1 LAWGISYEWNNK
13 MQIRS
18 RLTYQFTYLVSAIL
32 FVSYLIIYVFTQQNY
47 KDKFY
52 SRLRQK
58 ANTAAELLVNVNQ
71 VDSKL
76 LRIIDRAN
84 RDILYRENIVA
95 YDTCFER
102 IYRSNDT
109 INFHIDVNR
118 VKEVLKRKDVRFS
131 VDDLEVL
138 GTVFVTPEGRIV
150 VFAGAVDQYSAENA
164 KDLKNILIALFLLFV
179 FIVVISGWFF
189 AGRAVNPIS
198 EVIKQVDLL
207 SPKRLEQR
215 LETSTSE
222 DEIGKMVAT
231 INRLLERIENAF
243 KLQKTFIANV
253 SHELKN
259 PLTKISSQL
268 EVSLL
273 NERKTDEY
281 KQTIASVLE
290 DTQDLAAITESLL
303 ELNKISISDYQAS
316 FQTIRVDEILWESRS
331 LTLKLNSLYKVQIDT
346 QFMPEDEELLHM
358 KGDEKLVLTAI
369 KNLLENA
376 CKFSTHK
383 TAQACIQTE
392 GKWIVIK
399 VSNEGKG
406 IPEADIP
413 YIFQPF
419 FRAENTA
426 SSKGYGIGL
435 SLVERIVLLHNG
447 QISVQSE
454 LNGTTE
460 FTLRFPML

>member
-1 LAWGISYEWNNK
+1 
-13 MQIRS
+13 
-18 RLTYQFTYLVSAIL
+18 
-32 FVSYLIIYVFTQQNY
+32 
-47 KDKFY
+47 
-52 SRLRQK
+52 
-58 ANTAAELLVNVNQ
+58 
-71 VDSKL
+71 
-76 LRIIDRAN
+76 
-84 RDILYRENIVA
+84 
-95 YDTCFER
+95 
-102 IYRSNDT
+102 
-109 INFHIDVNR
+109 
-118 VKEVLKRKDVRFS
+118 
-131 VDDLEVL
+131 
-138 GTVFVTPEGRIV
+138 
-150 VFAGAVDQYSAENA
+150 
-164 KDLKNILIALFLLFV
+164 
-179 FIVVISGWFF
+179 
-189 AGRAVNPIS
+189 
-198 EVIKQVDLL
+198 
-207 SPKRLEQR
+207 
-215 LETSTSE
+215 
-222 DEIGKMVAT
+222 
-231 INRLLERIENAF
+231 
-243 KLQKTFIANV
+243 
-253 SHELKN
+253 LKN

-419 FRAENTA
+419 SVRKIRLRPKATA
-426 SSKGYGIGL
+426 SDYRSWNASYYY
-435 SLVERIVLLHNG
+435 
-447 QISVQSE
+447 
-454 LNGTTE
+454 TTDK
-460 FTLRFPML
+460 FPYNPN

>member
-1 LAWGISYEWNNK
+1 
-13 MQIRS
+13 
-18 RLTYQFTYLVSAIL
+18 
-32 FVSYLIIYVFTQQNY
+32 VSYFVIYVFSQQNY

-76 LRIIDRAN
+76 LGIINRAN
-84 RDILYRENIVA
+84 RDILYRENIMA
-95 YDTCFER
+95 YDTCHER

-109 INFHIDVNR
+109 INFHIDVDR
-118 VKEVLKRKDVRFS
+118 VKEVFKKKEVRFELNE
-131 VDDLEVL
+131 LEVL
-138 GTVFVTPEGRIV
+138 GTVFVTPEGQIV
-150 VFAGAVDQYSAENA
+150 VFAGAEDQYSAENA

-189 AGRAVNPIS
+189 AGRAIKPIS
-198 EVIKQVDLL
+198 EVIKQVDQL
-207 SPKRLEQR
+207 SPKSLEQR
-215 LETSTSE
+215 LKTGDSE
-222 DEIGKMVAT
+222 DEIGKMVLT

-273 NERKTDEY
+273 NERKIDDY

-316 FQTIRVDEILWESRS
+316 FSILRIDEIMWESRS
-331 LTLKLNSLYKVQIDT
+331 LTQKLNAAYKVIIDT
-346 QFMPEDEELLHM
+346 QFMPDNEELLHI
-358 KGDEKLVLTAI
+358 KGDEKLILTAL
-369 KNLLENA
+369 KNLIENG
-376 CKFSTHK
+376 CKFSTNK
-383 TAQACIQTE
+383 QAHVSLQ
-392 GKWIVIK
+392 IVDESIEITIK
-399 VSNEGKG
+399 NEGKG

-426 SSKGYGIGL
+426 ASKGYGIGL
-435 SLVERIVLLHNG
+435 SLVERIISLHLG
-447 QISVQSE
+447 SISVQSE
-454 LNGTTE
+454 QNGWTE
-460 FTLRFPML
+460 FTVKFPIAS

>member
-1 LAWGISYEWNNK
+1 

-32 FVSYLIIYVFTQQNY
+32 FVSYFIIYVFSQQNY

-76 LRIIDRAN
+76 FRIINRAN
-84 RDILYRENIVA
+84 RDILYKENIMA
-95 YDTCFER
+95 YDTCNER

-109 INFHIDVNR
+109 INFHINVDR
-118 VKEVLKRKDVRFS
+118 VKEVFKKKEVRFE

-138 GTVFVTPEGRIV
+138 GTVFVTPEGQIV
-150 VFAGAVDQYSAENA
+150 VFAGAEDQYSAENA

-189 AGRAVNPIS
+189 AGRAIKPIS
-198 EVIKQVDLL
+198 EVIKQVDQL

-215 LETSTSE
+215 LNTADSE
-222 DEIGKMVAT
+222 DEIGKMVTT

-273 NERKTDEY
+273 NERKIEDY

-316 FQTIRVDEILWESRS
+316 FSILRIDEIMWESRS
-331 LTLKLNSLYKVQIDT
+331 LTQKLNAAYKVMIDT
-346 QFMPEDEELLHM
+346 QFMPDNEELLHI
-358 KGDEKLVLTAI
+358 KGDEKLILTAL
-369 KNLLENA
+369 KNLIENG
-376 CKFSTHK
+376 CKFSTNK
-383 TAQACIQTE
+383 QTYVSLQ
-392 GKWIVIK
+392 IVDESIEIIIK
-399 VSNEGKG
+399 NKGKG

-426 SSKGYGIGL
+426 ASKGYGIGL
-435 SLVERIVLLHNG
+435 SLVERIVNLHLG
-447 QISVQSE
+447 SISVQSE
-454 LNGTTE
+454 QNGWTE
-460 FTLRFPML
+460 FTVKFPIAS

>member
-1 LAWGISYEWNNK
+1 

-32 FVSYLIIYVFTQQNY
+32 FVSYLIIYLFSQQNY
-47 KDKFY
+47 KEKFY
-52 SRLRQK
+52 NRLRQK

-84 RDILYRENIVA
+84 RDILYRENIMA
-95 YDTCFER
+95 YDTCNER

-109 INFHIDVNR
+109 INFHVDVNR
-118 VKEVLKRKDVRFS
+118 VKEVFKKKEVRFEI
-131 VDDLEVL
+131 DALEIL

-150 VFAGAVDQYSAENA
+150 IFAGAEDQYSVENA
-164 KDLKNILIALFLLFV
+164 KDLKNILIALFLLLV

-189 AGRAVNPIS
+189 AGRAIKPIS
-198 EVIKQVDLL
+198 EVIKQVDQL

-215 LETSTSE
+215 LKTADSE
-222 DEIGKMVAT
+222 DEIGKMVYT
-231 INRLLERIENAF
+231 INRLLEKIENAF

-259 PLTKISSQL
+259 PLTKISAQL

-273 NERKTDEY
+273 NERKIEDY
-281 KQTIASVLE
+281 KQTISSVLE

-316 FQTIRVDEILWESRS
+316 FSIFRIDEIMWESRS
-331 LTLKLNSLYKVQIDT
+331 LTLKLNAAYKVIIDT
-346 QFMPEDEELLHM
+346 QFMPDNEELLQI
-358 KGDEKLVLTAI
+358 KGDEKLILTAL
-369 KNLLENA
+369 KNLIENG
-376 CKFSTHK
+376 CKFSPHK
-383 TAQACIQTE
+383 QTFVSLQ
-392 GKWIVIK
+392 IIK
-399 VSNEGKG
+399 KMIEIKIKNEGKG
-406 IPEADIP
+406 IPEADIS

-426 SSKGYGIGL
+426 ASKGYGIGL
-435 SLVERIVLLHNG
+435 SLVERIVNLHQG
-447 QISVQSE
+447 SISVQSQQ
-454 LNGTTE
+454 NGWTE
-460 FTLRFPML
+460 FTVKFPMAVG

>member
-1 LAWGISYEWNNK
+1 

-32 FVSYLIIYVFTQQNY
+32 FVSYFVIYVFSQQNY

-76 LRIIDRAN
+76 LGIINRAN
-84 RDILYRENIVA
+84 RDILYRENIMA
-95 YDTCFER
+95 YDTCHER

-109 INFHIDVNR
+109 INFHIDVDR
-118 VKEVLKRKDVRFS
+118 VKEVFKMKEVRFELNE
-131 VDDLEVL
+131 LEVL
-138 GTVFVTPEGRIV
+138 GTVFVTPEGQIV
-150 VFAGAVDQYSAENA
+150 VFAGAEDQYSAENA

-179 FIVVISGWFF
+179 FIVVVSGWFF
-189 AGRAVNPIS
+189 AGRAIKPIS
-198 EVIKQVDLL
+198 EVIKQVDQL
-207 SPKRLEQR
+207 SPKSLEQR
-215 LETSTSE
+215 LKTGDSE
-222 DEIGKMVAT
+222 DEIGKMVLT

-273 NERKTDEY
+273 NERKIDDY

-316 FQTIRVDEILWESRS
+316 FSILRIDEIMWESRS
-331 LTLKLNSLYKVQIDT
+331 LTQKLNSAYKVIIDT
-346 QFMPEDEELLHM
+346 QFMPDNEELLQI
-358 KGDEKLVLTAI
+358 KGDEKLVLTAL
-369 KNLLENA
+369 KNLIENG
-376 CKFSTHK
+376 CKFSTNK
-383 TAQACIQTE
+383 QAHVSLQIIEQTIE
-392 GKWIVIK
+392 IK
-399 VSNEGKG
+399 IKNEGKG

-426 SSKGYGIGL
+426 ASKGYGIGL
-435 SLVERIVLLHNG
+435 SLVERIVNLHQG
-447 QISVQSE
+447 SISVESE
-454 LNGTTE
+454 QNGWTE
-460 FTLRFPML
+460 FTVKFPVAI

>member
-1 LAWGISYEWNNK
+1 

-32 FVSYLIIYVFTQQNY
+32 FVSYFVIYVFSQQNY

-76 LRIIDRAN
+76 LGIINRAN
-84 RDILYRENIVA
+84 RDILYRENIMA
-95 YDTCFER
+95 YDTCHER

-109 INFHIDVNR
+109 INFHIDVDR
-118 VKEVLKRKDVRFS
+118 VKEVFKKKEVRFELNE
-131 VDDLEVL
+131 LEVL
-138 GTVFVTPEGRIV
+138 GTVFVTPEGQIV
-150 VFAGAVDQYSAENA
+150 VFAGAEDQYSAENA

-189 AGRAVNPIS
+189 AGRAIKPIS
-198 EVIKQVDLL
+198 EVIKQVDQL
-207 SPKRLEQR
+207 SPKSLEQR
-215 LETSTSE
+215 LKTGDSE
-222 DEIGKMVAT
+222 DEIGKMVLT

-273 NERKTDEY
+273 NERKIDDY

-316 FQTIRVDEILWESRS
+316 FSILRIDEIMWESRS
-331 LTLKLNSLYKVQIDT
+331 LTQKLNSAYKVIIDT
-346 QFMPEDEELLHM
+346 QFMPDNEELLQI
-358 KGDEKLVLTAI
+358 KGDEKLVLTAL
-369 KNLLENA
+369 KNLIENG
-376 CKFSTHK
+376 CKFSTNK
-383 TAQACIQTE
+383 QAHVSLQIIEQTIE
-392 GKWIVIK
+392 IK
-399 VSNEGKG
+399 IKNEGKG

-426 SSKGYGIGL
+426 ASKGYGIGL
-435 SLVERIVLLHNG
+435 SLVERIVNLHQG
-447 QISVQSE
+447 SISVQSE
-454 LNGTTE
+454 QNGWTE
-460 FTLRFPML
+460 FTVKFPIAI

>member
-1 LAWGISYEWNNK
+1 

-32 FVSYLIIYVFTQQNY
+32 FVSYFVIYVFSQQNY

-76 LRIIDRAN
+76 LGIINRAN
-84 RDILYRENIVA
+84 RDILYRENIMA
-95 YDTCFER
+95 YDTCHER

-109 INFHIDVNR
+109 INFHIDVDR
-118 VKEVLKRKDVRFS
+118 VKEVFKKKEVRFELNE
-131 VDDLEVL
+131 LEVL
-138 GTVFVTPEGRIV
+138 GTVFVTPEGQIV
-150 VFAGAVDQYSAENA
+150 VFAGAEDQYSAENA

-189 AGRAVNPIS
+189 AGRAIKPIS
-198 EVIKQVDLL
+198 EVIKQVDQL

-215 LETSTSE
+215 LKTGDSE
-222 DEIGKMVAT
+222 DEIGKMVLT

-273 NERKTDEY
+273 NERKIDDY

-316 FQTIRVDEILWESRS
+316 FSILRIDEIMWESRS
-331 LTLKLNSLYKVQIDT
+331 LTQKLNSAYKVIIDT
-346 QFMPEDEELLHM
+346 QFMPDNEELLQI
-358 KGDEKLVLTAI
+358 KGDEKLILTAL
-369 KNLLENA
+369 KNLIENG
-376 CKFSTHK
+376 CKFSTNK
-383 TAQACIQTE
+383 QAHVSLQIIEQMIE
-392 GKWIVIK
+392 VKIK
-399 VSNEGKG
+399 NEGKG

-426 SSKGYGIGL
+426 ASKGYGIGL
-435 SLVERIVLLHNG
+435 SLVERIVNLHQG
-447 QISVQSE
+447 SISVQSE
-454 LNGTTE
+454 QNGWTE
-460 FTLRFPML
+460 FTVKFPVAI

>member
-1 LAWGISYEWNNK
+1 

-32 FVSYLIIYVFTQQNY
+32 FVSYFVIYVFSQQNY

-76 LRIIDRAN
+76 LGIINRAN
-84 RDILYRENIVA
+84 RDILYRENIMA
-95 YDTCFER
+95 YDTCHER

-109 INFHIDVNR
+109 INFHIDVDR
-118 VKEVLKRKDVRFS
+118 VKEVFKKKEVRFELNE
-131 VDDLEVL
+131 LEVL
-138 GTVFVTPEGRIV
+138 GTVFVTPEGQIV
-150 VFAGAVDQYSAENA
+150 VFAGAEDQYSAENA

-189 AGRAVNPIS
+189 AGRAIKPIS
-198 EVIKQVDLL
+198 EVIKQVDQL
-207 SPKRLEQR
+207 SPKSLEQR
-215 LETSTSE
+215 LKTGDSE
-222 DEIGKMVAT
+222 DEIGKMVLT

-273 NERKTDEY
+273 NERKIDDY

-316 FQTIRVDEILWESRS
+316 FSILRIDEIMWESRS
-331 LTLKLNSLYKVQIDT
+331 LTQKLNSAYKVIIDT
-346 QFMPEDEELLHM
+346 QFMPDNEDLLQI
-358 KGDEKLVLTAI
+358 KGDEKLVLTAL
-369 KNLLENA
+369 KNLIENG
-376 CKFSTHK
+376 CKFSTNK
-383 TAQACIQTE
+383 QAHVSLQIIEQTIE
-392 GKWIVIK
+392 IK
-399 VSNEGKG
+399 IKNEGKG

-426 SSKGYGIGL
+426 ASKGYGIGL
-435 SLVERIVLLHNG
+435 SLVERIVNLHQG
-447 QISVQSE
+447 SISVESE
-454 LNGTTE
+454 QNGWTE
-460 FTLRFPML
+460 FTVKFPVAI

>member
-1 LAWGISYEWNNK
+1 MAWGISYEWNNK

-447 QISVQSE
+447 QISVKSE

>member
-1 LAWGISYEWNNK
+1 

-32 FVSYLIIYVFTQQNY
+32 FVSYLIIYLFTQENY

-58 ANTAAELLVNVNQ
+58 ANTAAELLVNVKQ

-84 RDILYRENIVA
+84 RDILYRENIMA
-95 YDTCFER
+95 YDTCYER
-102 IYRSNDT
+102 IYRSNDS
-109 INFHIDVNR
+109 INFHVDVNK
-118 VKEVLKRKDVRFS
+118 VKEVLKRKEVRFG
-131 VDDLEVL
+131 VEDLEVL

-207 SPKRLEQR
+207 SPKRLDQR
-215 LETSTSE
+215 LETADAE

-231 INRLLERIENAF
+231 INRLLERIESAF
-243 KLQKTFIANV
+243 RFQKTFIANV

-273 NERKTDEY
+273 NERNTADY

-303 ELNKISISDYQAS
+303 ELNKISVSDYQAG
-316 FQTIRVDEILWESRS
+316 FQIIRMDEVIWEARS
-331 LTLKLNSLYKVQIDT
+331 LAQKLNANYKVLFDT
-346 QFMPEDEELLHM
+346 QFMPDDEELLM
-358 KGDEKLVLTAI
+358 LKGDEKLMLTAI
-369 KNLLENA
+369 KNLMENA
-376 CKFSTHK
+376 CKFSPNK
-383 TAQACIQTE
+383 QAQVHLAINNQHIYIE
-392 GKWIVIK
+392 VK
-399 VSNEGKG
+399 NEGKG
-406 IPEADIP
+406 IPEADLP
-413 YIFQPF
+413 FIFQPF
-419 FRAENTA
+419 FRGENTA
-426 SSKGYGIGL
+426 NAKGYGIGL
-435 SLVERIVLLHNG
+435 SLVERIIHLHNG
-447 QISVQSE
+447 QISVSSE
-454 LNGTTE
+454 LNGWTT
-460 FTLRFPML
+460 FKVNLPINK

>member
-1 LAWGISYEWNNK
+1 
-13 MQIRS
+13 
-18 RLTYQFTYLVSAIL
+18 
-32 FVSYLIIYVFTQQNY
+32 VSYFVIYVFSQQNY

-76 LRIIDRAN
+76 LGIINRAN
-84 RDILYRENIVA
+84 RDILYRENIMA
-95 YDTCFER
+95 YDTCHER

-109 INFHIDVNR
+109 INFHIDVDR
-118 VKEVLKRKDVRFS
+118 VKEVFKKKEVRFELNE
-131 VDDLEVL
+131 LEVL
-138 GTVFVTPEGRIV
+138 GTVFVTPEGQIV
-150 VFAGAVDQYSAENA
+150 VFAGAEDQYSAENA

-189 AGRAVNPIS
+189 AGRAIKPIS
-198 EVIKQVDLL
+198 EVIKQVDQL
-207 SPKRLEQR
+207 SPKSLEQR
-215 LETSTSE
+215 LKTGDSE
-222 DEIGKMVAT
+222 DEIGKMVLT

-273 NERKTDEY
+273 NERKIDDY

-316 FQTIRVDEILWESRS
+316 FSILRIDEIMWESRS
-331 LTLKLNSLYKVQIDT
+331 LTQKLNSAYKVIIDT
-346 QFMPEDEELLHM
+346 QFMPDNEELLQI
-358 KGDEKLVLTAI
+358 KGDEKLVLTAL
-369 KNLLENA
+369 KNLIENG
-376 CKFSTHK
+376 CKFSTNK
-383 TAQACIQTE
+383 QAYVSLQIIEQMIE
-392 GKWIVIK
+392 VKIK
-399 VSNEGKG
+399 NEGKG

-426 SSKGYGIGL
+426 ASKGYGIGL
-435 SLVERIVLLHNG
+435 SLVERIVNLHQG
-447 QISVQSE
+447 SISVQSE
-454 LNGTTE
+454 QNGWTE
-460 FTLRFPML
+460 FTVKFPVAI

>member
-1 LAWGISYEWNNK
+1 

-32 FVSYLIIYVFTQQNY
+32 FVSYLIVFLFTQANY

-52 SRLRQK
+52 GRLRKK

-84 RDILYRENIVA
+84 RDILYRENIMA
-95 YDTCFER
+95 YDTCYER
-102 IYRSNDT
+102 IYRSNDS
-109 INFHIDVNR
+109 INFHVDVSR
-118 VKEVLKRKDVRFS
+118 VKEVLKKKEVRFEK
-131 VDDLEVL
+131 DDLEIL

-198 EVIKQVDLL
+198 EVIRQVDKL
-207 SPKRLEQR
+207 SPKRLDER
-215 LETSTSE
+215 LEAADSE
-222 DEIGKMVAT
+222 DEIGKMVET
-231 INRLLERIENAF
+231 INRLLERIESAF
-243 KLQKTFIANV
+243 RFQKTFIANV

-273 NERKTDEY
+273 NERNTAEY
-281 KQTIASVLE
+281 KQTILSVLE

-303 ELNKISISDYQAS
+303 ELNKISVTDYQAGFS
-316 FQTIRVDEILWESRS
+316 VIRMDEIIWETRS
-331 LTLKLNSLYKVQIDT
+331 MVQRLNASYKVNFDT
-346 QFMPEDEELLHM
+346 QFMPDDEELLM
-358 KGDEKLVLTAI
+358 IKGDENLMLTAI
-369 KNLLENA
+369 KNLIENA
-376 CKFSTHK
+376 CKFSPSK
-383 TAQACIQTE
+383 QAYIQLN
-392 GKWIVIK
+392 IVKDHVEIQVK
-399 VSNEGKG
+399 NEGKG
-406 IPEADIP
+406 IPEQDLP

-419 FRAENTA
+419 FRGENTA
-426 SSKGYGIGL
+426 NAKGYGIGL
-435 SLVERIVLLHNG
+435 SLVERIIHLHNG
-447 QISVQSE
+447 QISVQSSADAW
-454 LNGTTE
+454 TT
-460 FTLRFPML
+460 FTVVVPISR

>member
-1 LAWGISYEWNNK
+1 

-32 FVSYLIIYVFTQQNY
+32 FVSYFIIYVFSQQNY

-76 LRIIDRAN
+76 FRIINRAN
-84 RDILYRENIVA
+84 RDILYKENIMA
-95 YDTCFER
+95 YDTCNER

-109 INFHIDVNR
+109 INFHINVDR
-118 VKEVLKRKDVRFS
+118 VKEVFKKKEVRFE

-138 GTVFVTPEGRIV
+138 GTVFVTPEGQIV
-150 VFAGAVDQYSAENA
+150 VFAGAEDQYSAENA

-189 AGRAVNPIS
+189 AGRAIKPIS
-198 EVIKQVDLL
+198 EVIKQVDQL

-215 LETSTSE
+215 LNTADSE
-222 DEIGKMVAT
+222 DEIGKMVTT

-273 NERKTDEY
+273 NERKIEDY

-316 FQTIRVDEILWESRS
+316 FSILRIDEIMWESRS
-331 LTLKLNSLYKVQIDT
+331 LTQKLNAAYKVMIDT
-346 QFMPEDEELLHM
+346 QFMPDNEELLQI
-358 KGDEKLVLTAI
+358 KGDEKLILTAL
-369 KNLLENA
+369 KNLIENG
-376 CKFSTHK
+376 CKFSTNK
-383 TAQACIQTE
+383 QTYVSLQ
-392 GKWIVIK
+392 IVDESIEIK
-399 VSNEGKG
+399 IKNEGKG

-426 SSKGYGIGL
+426 ASKGYGIGL
-435 SLVERIVLLHNG
+435 SLVERIVNLHLG
-447 QISVQSE
+447 SISVESE
-454 LNGTTE
+454 QNGWTE
-460 FTLRFPML
+460 FTVKFPIAS

>member
-1 LAWGISYEWNNK
+1 
-13 MQIRS
+13 
-18 RLTYQFTYLVSAIL
+18 
-32 FVSYLIIYVFTQQNY
+32 VSYFIIYVFTQQNY

-76 LRIIDRAN
+76 FRIINRAN
-84 RDILYRENIVA
+84 RDILYKENIMA
-95 YDTCFER
+95 YDTCNER

-109 INFHIDVNR
+109 INFHIDVDR
-118 VKEVLKRKDVRFS
+118 VKEVFKKKEVRFE
-131 VDDLEVL
+131 VDELEVL
-138 GTVFVTPEGRIV
+138 GTVFVTPEGQIV
-150 VFAGAVDQYSAENA
+150 VFAGAEDQYSAENA

-189 AGRAVNPIS
+189 AGRAIKPIS
-198 EVIKQVDLL
+198 EVIKQVDQL

-215 LETSTSE
+215 LNTADSE
-222 DEIGKMVAT
+222 DEIGKMVTT

-273 NERKTDEY
+273 NERKIEDY

-316 FQTIRVDEILWESRS
+316 FSILRIDEIMWESRS
-331 LTLKLNSLYKVQIDT
+331 LTQKLNAAYKVIIDT
-346 QFMPEDEELLHM
+346 QFMPDNEELLHI
-358 KGDEKLVLTAI
+358 KGDEKLILTAL
-369 KNLLENA
+369 KNLIENG
-376 CKFSTHK
+376 CKFSTNK
-383 TAQACIQTE
+383 QAYVSLQ
-392 GKWIVIK
+392 IVEKSIEIK
-399 VSNEGKG
+399 IKNEGKG

-426 SSKGYGIGL
+426 ASKGYGIGL
-435 SLVERIVLLHNG
+435 SLVERIVSLHLG
-447 QISVQSE
+447 SISVQSE
-454 LNGTTE
+454 QNGWTE
-460 FTLRFPML
+460 FTVKFPIAS

>member
-1 LAWGISYEWNNK
+1 

-47 KDKFY
+47 EDKFY

-131 VDDLEVL
+131 IDDLEVL

-383 TAQACIQTE
+383 TALACIQTE

-447 QISVQSE
+447 QISVKSE

-460 FTLRFPML
+460 FTLRFPMV

>member
-1 LAWGISYEWNNK
+1 
-13 MQIRS
+13 
-18 RLTYQFTYLVSAIL
+18 
-32 FVSYLIIYVFTQQNY
+32 VSYFVIYVFSQQNY

-76 LRIIDRAN
+76 LGIINRAN
-84 RDILYRENIVA
+84 RDILYRENIMA
-95 YDTCFER
+95 YDTCHER

-109 INFHIDVNR
+109 INFHIDVDR
-118 VKEVLKRKDVRFS
+118 VKEVFKMKEVRFELNE
-131 VDDLEVL
+131 LEVL
-138 GTVFVTPEGRIV
+138 GTVFVTPEGQIV
-150 VFAGAVDQYSAENA
+150 VFAGAEDQYSAENA

-189 AGRAVNPIS
+189 AGRAIKPIS
-198 EVIKQVDLL
+198 EVIKQVDQL
-207 SPKRLEQR
+207 SPKSLEQR
-215 LETSTSE
+215 LKTGDSE
-222 DEIGKMVAT
+222 DEIGKMVLT

-273 NERKTDEY
+273 NERKIDDY

-316 FQTIRVDEILWESRS
+316 FSILRIDEIMWESRS
-331 LTLKLNSLYKVQIDT
+331 LTQKLNSAYKVIIDT
-346 QFMPEDEELLHM
+346 QFMPDNEELLQI
-358 KGDEKLVLTAI
+358 KGDEKLVLTAL
-369 KNLLENA
+369 KNLIENG
-376 CKFSTHK
+376 CKFSTNK
-383 TAQACIQTE
+383 QAHVSLQIIEQTIE
-392 GKWIVIK
+392 IK
-399 VSNEGKG
+399 IKNEGKG

-426 SSKGYGIGL
+426 ASKGYGIGL
-435 SLVERIVLLHNG
+435 SLVERIVNLHQG
-447 QISVQSE
+447 SISVESE
-454 LNGTTE
+454 QNGWTE
-460 FTLRFPML
+460 FTVKFPVAI

>member
-1 LAWGISYEWNNK
+1 
-13 MQIRS
+13 
-18 RLTYQFTYLVSAIL
+18 
-32 FVSYLIIYVFTQQNY
+32 VSYFIIYVFTQQNY

-52 SRLRQK
+52 SRLQQK

-76 LRIIDRAN
+76 FRIINRAN
-84 RDILYRENIVA
+84 RDILYKENIMA
-95 YDTCFER
+95 YDTCNER

-109 INFHIDVNR
+109 INFHIDVDR
-118 VKEVLKRKDVRFS
+118 VKEVFKKKEVRFE
-131 VDDLEVL
+131 VDELEVL
-138 GTVFVTPEGRIV
+138 GTVFVTPEGQIV
-150 VFAGAVDQYSAENA
+150 VFAGAEDQYSAENA

-189 AGRAVNPIS
+189 AGRAIKPIS
-198 EVIKQVDLL
+198 EVIKQVDQL

-215 LETSTSE
+215 LNTADSE
-222 DEIGKMVAT
+222 DEIGKMVTT

-273 NERKTDEY
+273 NERKIEDY

-316 FQTIRVDEILWESRS
+316 FSILRIDEIMWESRS
-331 LTLKLNSLYKVQIDT
+331 LTQKLNAAYKVIIDT
-346 QFMPEDEELLHM
+346 QFMPDNEELLHI
-358 KGDEKLVLTAI
+358 KGDEKLILTAL
-369 KNLLENA
+369 KNLIENG
-376 CKFSTHK
+376 CKFSTNK
-383 TAQACIQTE
+383 QAYVSLQ
-392 GKWIVIK
+392 IVDKSIEIK
-399 VSNEGKG
+399 IKNEGKG

-426 SSKGYGIGL
+426 ASKGYGIGL
-435 SLVERIVLLHNG
+435 SLVERIVSLHLG
-447 QISVQSE
+447 SISVQSE
-454 LNGTTE
+454 QNGWTE
-460 FTLRFPML
+460 FTVKFPIAS

>member
-1 LAWGISYEWNNK
+1 

-32 FVSYLIIYVFTQQNY
+32 FVSYLIIYLFTQENY

-58 ANTAAELLVNVNQ
+58 ANTAAELLVNVKQ

-84 RDILYRENIVA
+84 RDILYRENIMA
-95 YDTCFER
+95 YDTCYER
-102 IYRSNDT
+102 IYRSNDS
-109 INFHIDVNR
+109 INFHIDVNK
-118 VKEVLKRKDVRFS
+118 VKEVLKRKELRFG
-131 VDDLEVL
+131 VEDLEVL

-207 SPKRLEQR
+207 SPKRLDQR
-215 LETSTSE
+215 LETADSE

-231 INRLLERIENAF
+231 INRLLERIESAF
-243 KLQKTFIANV
+243 RFQKTFIANV

-273 NERKTDEY
+273 NERNTADY

-303 ELNKISISDYQAS
+303 ELNKISVSDYQAG
-316 FQTIRVDEILWESRS
+316 FQIIRMDEVIWEARS
-331 LTLKLNSLYKVQIDT
+331 LAQKLNATYKVLFDT
-346 QFMPEDEELLHM
+346 QFMPDDEELLM
-358 KGDEKLVLTAI
+358 LKGDEKLMLTAI
-369 KNLLENA
+369 KNLMENA
-376 CKFSTHK
+376 CKFSPNK
-383 TAQACIQTE
+383 QALVHLAINNQHICIE
-392 GKWIVIK
+392 VK
-399 VSNEGKG
+399 NEGKG
-406 IPEADIP
+406 IPEADLP
-413 YIFQPF
+413 FIFQPF
-419 FRAENTA
+419 FRGENTA
-426 SSKGYGIGL
+426 NAKGYGIGL
-435 SLVERIVLLHNG
+435 SLVERIIHLHNG
-447 QISVQSE
+447 QISVNSE
-454 LNGTTE
+454 LNGWTT
-460 FTLRFPML
+460 FKVNLPINK

>member
-1 LAWGISYEWNNK
+1 

-32 FVSYLIIYVFTQQNY
+32 FVSYLIIYLFTQENY

-58 ANTAAELLVNVNQ
+58 ANTAAELLVNVST

-84 RDILYRENIVA
+84 RDILYRENIMA
-95 YDTCFER
+95 YDTCYER
-102 IYRSNDT
+102 IYRSNDS
-109 INFHIDVNR
+109 INFHVDVNR
-118 VKEVLKRKDVRFS
+118 VKEVLKRKEVRFE

-138 GTVFVTPEGRIV
+138 GTVFITPEGRLV

-198 EVIKQVDLL
+198 AVIKQVDLL
-207 SPKRLEQR
+207 SPKRLDQR
-215 LETSTSE
+215 LESDNSE

-231 INRLLERIENAF
+231 INHLLERIESAF
-243 KLQKTFIANV
+243 RFQKTFIANV

-273 NERKTDEY
+273 NERHSDEY

-303 ELNKISISDYQAS
+303 ELNKISVSDYQAG
-316 FQTIRVDEILWESRS
+316 FQTIRIDEVIWEARS
-331 LTLKLNSLYKVQIDT
+331 LAQKLNSNYKVLFDT
-346 QFMPEDEELLHM
+346 KYLPDDEEQLML
-358 KGDEKLVLTAI
+358 KGDEKLMLTAI
-369 KNLLENA
+369 KNLMENG
-376 CKFSTHK
+376 CKFSPNKQVH
-383 TAQACIQTE
+383 AQLA
-392 GKWIVIK
+392 IVNNQIEIEVK
-399 VSNEGKG
+399 NEGKG
-406 IPEADIP
+406 IPETDLP
-413 YIFQPF
+413 FIFQPF
-419 FRAENTA
+419 FRGENTA
-426 SSKGYGIGL
+426 NAKGYGIGL
-435 SLVERIVLLHNG
+435 SLVERIIHLHNG
-447 QISVQSE
+447 QISVSSE
-454 LNGTTE
+454 LNGWTV
-460 FTLRFPML
+460 FKVILPIQ

>member
-1 LAWGISYEWNNK
+1 

-84 RDILYRENIVA
+84 RDILYRENIMA
-95 YDTCFER
+95 YDTCYER

-118 VKEVLKRKDVRFS
+118 VKEVLKRKEVRFG
-131 VDDLEVL
+131 VEDLEIL

-150 VFAGAVDQYSAENA
+150 VFAGAVDQYSADNE

-273 NERKTDEY
+273 KERKTEEY

-331 LTLKLNSLYKVQIDT
+331 LTLKLNSAYKVHIDT
-346 QFMPEDEELLHM
+346 QFMPDDEELLHM

-376 CKFSTHK
+376 CKFSSNK
-383 TAQACIQTE
+383 TAHACIQTE
-392 GKWIVIK
+392 GNWIIIK
-399 VSNEGKG
+399 VKNEGKG

-454 LNGTTE
+454 INGLTE
-460 FTLRFPML
+460 FTLRFPMV

>member
-1 LAWGISYEWNNK
+1 

-47 KDKFY
+47 EDKFY

-118 VKEVLKRKDVRFS
+118 VKDVLKRKDVRFG

-273 NERKTDEY
+273 KERETGDYKKT
-281 KQTIASVLE
+281 ISSVLE

-303 ELNKISISDYQAS
+303 ELNKLSLSDSQAG
-316 FQTIRVDEILWESRS
+316 FNEWRIDEILWEARS
-331 LTLKLNSLYKVQIDT
+331 LTQKLNSAYKVSIDT
-346 QFMPEDEELLHM
+346 SHMPEDEEMLLI
-358 KGDEKLVLTAI
+358 KADDKLILTAL
-369 KNLLENA
+369 KNLMENA
-376 CKFSTHK
+376 CKFSPSK
-383 TAQACIQTE
+383 SAQVSFKNAGNSIQ
-392 GKWIVIK
+392 IFVR
-399 VSNEGKG
+399 NEGKG
-406 IPEADIP
+406 IPANDLP

-419 FRAENTA
+419 FRGENTA

-435 SLVERIVLLHNG
+435 SLVERIVQLHNG
-447 QISVQSE
+447 QISVVSVPDSY
-454 LNGTTE
+454 TE
-460 FTLRFPML
+460 FTVSFVVASR

>member
-1 LAWGISYEWNNK
+1 
-13 MQIRS
+13 
-18 RLTYQFTYLVSAIL
+18 
-32 FVSYLIIYVFTQQNY
+32 VSYFIIYVFTQQNY

-76 LRIIDRAN
+76 FRIINRAN
-84 RDILYRENIVA
+84 RDILYKENIMA
-95 YDTCFER
+95 YDTCNER

-118 VKEVLKRKDVRFS
+118 VKEVFKKKEVRFE
-131 VDDLEVL
+131 VDELEVL
-138 GTVFVTPEGRIV
+138 GSVFVTPEGQIV
-150 VFAGAVDQYSAENA
+150 VFAGAEDQYSAENA

-189 AGRAVNPIS
+189 AGRAIKPIS
-198 EVIKQVDLL
+198 EVIKQVDQL

-215 LETSTSE
+215 LNTADSE
-222 DEIGKMVAT
+222 DEIGKMVTT

-273 NERKTDEY
+273 NERKIEDY

-316 FQTIRVDEILWESRS
+316 FSILRIDEIMWESRS
-331 LTLKLNSLYKVQIDT
+331 LTQKLNAAYKVIIDT
-346 QFMPEDEELLHM
+346 QFMPDNEELLHI
-358 KGDEKLVLTAI
+358 KGDEKLVLTAL
-369 KNLLENA
+369 KNLIENG
-376 CKFSTHK
+376 CKFSTNK
-383 TAQACIQTE
+383 QAHVSLQ
-392 GKWIVIK
+392 IVDQSIEIK
-399 VSNEGKG
+399 IKNEGKG

-426 SSKGYGIGL
+426 ASKGYGIGL
-435 SLVERIVLLHNG
+435 SLVERIVSLHLG
-447 QISVQSE
+447 SISVQSE
-454 LNGTTE
+454 QNGWTE
-460 FTLRFPML
+460 FTVKFPVAIYNL

>member
-1 LAWGISYEWNNK
+1 

-32 FVSYLIIYVFTQQNY
+32 FVSYFIIYVFSQQNY

-76 LRIIDRAN
+76 LRIINRAN
-84 RDILYRENIVA
+84 RDILYKENIMA
-95 YDTCFER
+95 YDTCHER

-109 INFHIDVNR
+109 INFHVDVDR
-118 VKEVLKRKDVRFS
+118 VKEVFKKKEVRFE

-138 GTVFVTPEGRIV
+138 GTVFVTPEGQIV
-150 VFAGAVDQYSAENA
+150 VFAGAEDQYSAENA

-189 AGRAVNPIS
+189 AGRAVKPIS
-198 EVIKQVDLL
+198 EVIKQVDQL

-215 LETSTSE
+215 LNTDDSE
-222 DEIGKMVAT
+222 DEIGKMVTT

-273 NERKTDEY
+273 NERKIEDY
-281 KQTIASVLE
+281 KHTIASVLE

-303 ELNKISISDYQAS
+303 ELNKISLSDYQAS
-316 FQTIRVDEILWESRS
+316 FSILRIDEIMWESRS
-331 LTLKLNSLYKVQIDT
+331 LTQKLNTAYKVTIDT
-346 QFMPEDEELLHM
+346 QFMPDDEELLQI
-358 KGDEKLVLTAI
+358 KGDEKLILTAL
-369 KNLLENA
+369 KNLIENG
-376 CKFSTHK
+376 CKFSTNK
-383 TAQACIQTE
+383 QAFVSLQIIDQCIE
-392 GKWIVIK
+392 IK
-399 VSNEGKG
+399 IKNEGKG

-426 SSKGYGIGL
+426 ASKGYGIGL
-435 SLVERIVLLHNG
+435 SLVERIVSLHLGSINVASEQNG
-447 QISVQSE
+447 W
-454 LNGTTE
+454 TE
-460 FTLRFPML
+460 FTVKFPISS

>member
-1 LAWGISYEWNNK
+1 

-32 FVSYLIIYVFTQQNY
+32 FVSYLIIYLFTQENY

-58 ANTAAELLVNVNQ
+58 ANTAAELLVNVST

-84 RDILYRENIVA
+84 RDILYRENIMA
-95 YDTCFER
+95 YDTCYER
-102 IYRSNDT
+102 IYRSNDS
-109 INFHIDVNR
+109 INFHVDVKQ
-118 VKEVLKRKDVRFS
+118 VKEVLKRKEVRFE

-138 GTVFVTPEGRIV
+138 GTVFITPEGRLV

-198 EVIKQVDLL
+198 AVIQQVDLL
-207 SPKRLEQR
+207 SPKRLDQR
-215 LETSTSE
+215 LESEDSE
-222 DEIGKMVAT
+222 DEIGQMVST
-231 INRLLERIENAF
+231 INHLLERIESAF
-243 KLQKTFIANV
+243 RFQKTFIANV

-273 NERKTDEY
+273 NERNSADY

-303 ELNKISISDYQAS
+303 ELNKISVSDYQAG
-316 FQTIRVDEILWESRS
+316 FQTIRIDEVIWEARS
-331 LTLKLNSLYKVQIDT
+331 LAQKLNTTYRVIFDT
-346 QFMPEDEELLHM
+346 NFMPDDEELLM
-358 KGDEKLVLTAI
+358 LKGDEKLMLTAI
-369 KNLLENA
+369 KNLMENA
-376 CKFSTHK
+376 CKFSPNK
-383 TAQACIQTE
+383 QAHVRLAIADHQIE
-392 GKWIVIK
+392 IEIK
-399 VSNEGKG
+399 NEGKG
-406 IPEADIP
+406 IPASDLP
-413 YIFQPF
+413 FIFQPF
-419 FRAENTA
+419 FRGENTA
-426 SSKGYGIGL
+426 NAKGYGIGL
-435 SLVERIVLLHNG
+435 SLVERIVHLHNG
-447 QISVQSE
+447 QISVKSE
-454 LNGTTE
+454 LNGWTA
-460 FTLRFPML
+460 FKVLLPIGH

>member
-1 LAWGISYEWNNK
+1 
-13 MQIRS
+13 
-18 RLTYQFTYLVSAIL
+18 
-32 FVSYLIIYVFTQQNY
+32 VSYFVIYVFSQQNY

-76 LRIIDRAN
+76 LGIINRAN
-84 RDILYRENIVA
+84 RDILYRENIMA
-95 YDTCFER
+95 YDTCHER

-109 INFHIDVNR
+109 INFHIDVDR
-118 VKEVLKRKDVRFS
+118 VKEVFKKKEVRFELNE
-131 VDDLEVL
+131 LEVL
-138 GTVFVTPEGRIV
+138 GTVFVTPEGQIV
-150 VFAGAVDQYSAENA
+150 VFAGAEDQYSAENA

-189 AGRAVNPIS
+189 AGRAIKPIS
-198 EVIKQVDLL
+198 EVIKQVDQL
-207 SPKRLEQR
+207 SPKSLEQR
-215 LETSTSE
+215 LKTGDSE
-222 DEIGKMVAT
+222 DEIGKMVLT

-273 NERKTDEY
+273 NERKIDDY

-316 FQTIRVDEILWESRS
+316 FSILRIDEIMWESRS
-331 LTLKLNSLYKVQIDT
+331 LTQKLNSAYKVIIDT
-346 QFMPEDEELLHM
+346 QFMPDNEELLQI
-358 KGDEKLVLTAI
+358 KGDEKLILTAL
-369 KNLLENA
+369 KNLIENG
-376 CKFSTHK
+376 CKFSTNK
-383 TAQACIQTE
+383 QAHVSLQIIEQMIE
-392 GKWIVIK
+392 VKIK
-399 VSNEGKG
+399 NEGKG

-426 SSKGYGIGL
+426 ASKGYGIGL
-435 SLVERIVLLHNG
+435 SLVERIVNLHQG
-447 QISVQSE
+447 SISVQSE
-454 LNGTTE
+454 QNGWTE
-460 FTLRFPML
+460 FTVKFPVAI

>member
-1 LAWGISYEWNNK
+1 
-13 MQIRS
+13 M
-18 RLTYQFTYLVSAIL
+18 
-32 FVSYLIIYVFTQQNY
+32 
-47 KDKFY
+47 
-52 SRLRQK
+52 
-58 ANTAAELLVNVNQ
+58 
-71 VDSKL
+71 
-76 LRIIDRAN
+76 
-84 RDILYRENIVA
+84 A
-95 YDTCFER
+95 YDTCYER

-118 VKEVLKRKDVRFS
+118 VKEVLKSKEVRFG

-215 LETSTSE
+215 LENNTSE

-281 KQTIASVLE
+281 KKTIASVLE

-331 LTLKLNSLYKVQIDT
+331 LTLKLNSAYKVQIDT
-346 QFMPEDEELLHM
+346 QFMPDDEELLHI

-376 CKFSTHK
+376 CKFSSNK
-383 TAQACIQTE
+383 LAKASIQTE
-392 GKWIVIK
+392 DKFIVIK
-399 VSNEGKG
+399 IKNEGKG

-447 QISVQSE
+447 QIFVQSE
-454 LNGTTE
+454 LNGITE
-460 FTLRFPML
+460 FTIRFPMV

>member
-1 LAWGISYEWNNK
+1 

-32 FVSYLIIYVFTQQNY
+32 FVSYFVIYVFSQQNY

-76 LRIIDRAN
+76 LGIINRAN
-84 RDILYRENIVA
+84 RDILYRENIMA
-95 YDTCFER
+95 YDTCHER

-109 INFHIDVNR
+109 INFHIDVDR
-118 VKEVLKRKDVRFS
+118 VKEVFKKKEVRFELNE
-131 VDDLEVL
+131 LEVL
-138 GTVFVTPEGRIV
+138 GTVFVTPEGQIV
-150 VFAGAVDQYSAENA
+150 VFAGAEDQYSAENA

-189 AGRAVNPIS
+189 AGRAIKPIS
-198 EVIKQVDLL
+198 EVIKQVDQL
-207 SPKRLEQR
+207 SPKSLEQR
-215 LETSTSE
+215 LKTGDSE
-222 DEIGKMVAT
+222 DEIGKMVLT

-273 NERKTDEY
+273 NERKIDDY

-316 FQTIRVDEILWESRS
+316 FSILRIDEIMWESRS
-331 LTLKLNSLYKVQIDT
+331 LTQKLNAAYKVIIDT
-346 QFMPEDEELLHM
+346 QFMPDNEELLQI
-358 KGDEKLVLTAI
+358 KGDEKLVLTAL
-369 KNLLENA
+369 KNLIENG
-376 CKFSTHK
+376 CKFSTNK
-383 TAQACIQTE
+383 QAHVSLQIIEQTIE
-392 GKWIVIK
+392 IK
-399 VSNEGKG
+399 IKNEGKG

-426 SSKGYGIGL
+426 ASKGYGIGL
-435 SLVERIVLLHNG
+435 SLVERIVNLHQG
-447 QISVQSE
+447 SISVESE
-454 LNGTTE
+454 QNGWTE
-460 FTLRFPML
+460 FTVKFPVAI

>member
-1 LAWGISYEWNNK
+1 

-32 FVSYLIIYVFTQQNY
+32 FVSYFVIYVFSQQNY

-76 LRIIDRAN
+76 LGIINRAN
-84 RDILYRENIVA
+84 RDILYRENIMA
-95 YDTCFER
+95 YDTCHER

-109 INFHIDVNR
+109 INFHIDVDR
-118 VKEVLKRKDVRFS
+118 VKEVFKKKEVRFELNE
-131 VDDLEVL
+131 LEVL
-138 GTVFVTPEGRIV
+138 GTVFVTPEGQIV
-150 VFAGAVDQYSAENA
+150 VFAGAEDQYSAENA

-189 AGRAVNPIS
+189 AGRAIKPIS
-198 EVIKQVDLL
+198 EVIKQVDQL
-207 SPKRLEQR
+207 SPKSLEQR
-215 LETSTSE
+215 LKTGDSE
-222 DEIGKMVAT
+222 DEIGKMVLT

-273 NERKTDEY
+273 NERKIDDY

-316 FQTIRVDEILWESRS
+316 FSILRIDEIMWESRS
-331 LTLKLNSLYKVQIDT
+331 LTQKLNSAYKVIIDT
-346 QFMPEDEELLHM
+346 QFMPDNEELLQI
-358 KGDEKLVLTAI
+358 KGDEKLILTAL
-369 KNLLENA
+369 KNLIENG
-376 CKFSTHK
+376 CKFSTNK
-383 TAQACIQTE
+383 QAHVSLQIIEQMIE
-392 GKWIVIK
+392 VKIK
-399 VSNEGKG
+399 NEGKG

-426 SSKGYGIGL
+426 ASKGYGIGL
-435 SLVERIVLLHNG
+435 SLVERIVNLHQG
-447 QISVQSE
+447 SISVQSE
-454 LNGTTE
+454 QNGWTE
-460 FTLRFPML
+460 FTVKFPVAN

>member
-1 LAWGISYEWNNK
+1 
-13 MQIRS
+13 
-18 RLTYQFTYLVSAIL
+18 
-32 FVSYLIIYVFTQQNY
+32 VSYFVIYVFSQQNY

-76 LRIIDRAN
+76 LGIINRAN
-84 RDILYRENIVA
+84 RDILYRENIMA
-95 YDTCFER
+95 YDTCNER

-109 INFHIDVNR
+109 INFHIDVDR
-118 VKEVLKRKDVRFS
+118 VKEVFKKKEVRFELNE
-131 VDDLEVL
+131 LEVL
-138 GTVFVTPEGRIV
+138 GTVFVTPEGQIV
-150 VFAGAVDQYSAENA
+150 VFAGAEDQYSAENA

-189 AGRAVNPIS
+189 AGRAIKPIS
-198 EVIKQVDLL
+198 EVIKQVDQL
-207 SPKRLEQR
+207 SPKSLEQR
-215 LETSTSE
+215 LKTGDSE
-222 DEIGKMVAT
+222 DEIGKMVLT

-273 NERKTDEY
+273 NERKIDDY

-316 FQTIRVDEILWESRS
+316 FSILRIDEIMWESRS
-331 LTLKLNSLYKVQIDT
+331 LTQKLNAAYKVIIDT
-346 QFMPEDEELLHM
+346 QFMPDNEELLQI
-358 KGDEKLVLTAI
+358 KGDEKLVLTAL
-369 KNLLENA
+369 KNLIENG
-376 CKFSTHK
+376 CKFSTNK
-383 TAQACIQTE
+383 QAYVSLQIVEQTIE
-392 GKWIVIK
+392 VKIK
-399 VSNEGKG
+399 NEGKG
-406 IPEADIP
+406 SPEADIP

-426 SSKGYGIGL
+426 ASKGYGIGL
-435 SLVERIVLLHNG
+435 SLVERIVSLHQG
-447 QISVQSE
+447 SISVDSE
-454 LNGTTE
+454 QNGWTE
-460 FTLRFPML
+460 FTVKFPIAI